1 MVGKGKYMPTK
12 LKFKKDTPSDTQQ
25 LKKIIR
31 SIGVKVT
38 DQRMLILQEILNG
51 ADHVT
56 AQEVFE
62 SVRAKNSDVGFAT
75 VYRFLRTLTDHKIL
89 LEVRMQGLPARYE
102 WASKEHHDHIT
113 CTVCG
118 KINEFESEEIEDL
131 QILIAKKLGYEMTH
145 HILELYGKC
154 SDCQSAERAH
164 SLPQST
170 VELSAGL
177 QTTHS

>member
-1 MVGKGKYMPTK
+1 MSTK
-12 LKFKKDTPSDTQQ
+12 LKFHKKDTPKDPQQ

-38 DQRMLILQEILNG
+38 DQRMIILEEILNG

-62 SVRAKNSDVGFAT
+62 NVRMKNPDVGFAT

-89 LEVRMQGLPARYE
+89 SEVRMQGLPARYE

-113 CTVCG
+113 CTSCG
-118 KINEFESEEIEDL
+118 KINEFESDEIENL
-131 QILIAKKLGYEMTH
+131 QIQMAKKLGYEMTH
-145 HILELYGKC
+145 HILELYGTC
-154 SDCQSAERAH
+154 SECQHAQKGKF
-164 SLPQST
+164 PTQNT
-170 VELSAGL
+170 VELSEGL
-177 QTTHS
+177 RVL

>member
-1 MVGKGKYMPTK
+1 MTK
-12 LKFKKDTPSDTQQ
+12 LKFQKKEVPKDPQQ

-38 DQRMLILQEILNG
+38 DQRMGILEEILNG

-62 SVRAKNSDVGFAT
+62 NVRMKNSDVGFAT

-89 LEVRMQGLPARYE
+89 SEVRMQGLPARYE

-113 CTVCG
+113 CVNCS
-118 KINEFESEEIEDL
+118 KISEFESDEIEQL
-131 QILIAKKLGYEMTH
+131 QLIISKKLGYQMTH
-145 HILELYGKC
+145 HILELFGVC
-154 SDCQSAERAH
+154 GDCQKTQKTH
-164 SLPQST
+164 SHVQNP
-170 VELSAGL
+170 VELSEGL
-177 QTTHS
+177 KVTQTV

>member
-1 MVGKGKYMPTK
+1 MSTK
-12 LKFKKDTPSDTQQ
+12 LKFQKKDVPKDPQQ

-38 DQRMLILQEILNG
+38 DQRMIILEEILNG

-62 SVRAKNSDVGFAT
+62 NVRMKNPDVGFAT

-89 LEVRMQGLPARYE
+89 SEVRMQGLPARYE

-113 CTVCG
+113 CISCG
-118 KINEFESEEIEDL
+118 KINEFESDEIESL
-131 QILIAKKLGYEMTH
+131 QIQMAKKLGYEMTH
-145 HILELYGKC
+145 HILELYGTC
-154 SDCQSAERAH
+154 SECLRIQKGKP
-164 SLPQST
+164 LPQNT
-170 VELSAGL
+170 VELTEGL
-177 QTTHS
+177 RAL

>member
-1 MVGKGKYMPTK
+1 MSTK
-12 LKFKKDTPSDTQQ
+12 LKFKKDTPTDTQQ

-62 SVRAKNSDVGFAT
+62 SVRTKNTDVGFAT
-75 VYRFLRTLTDHKIL
+75 VYRFLRTLTDHHIL
-89 LEVRMQGLPARYE
+89 SEVRMQGLPARYE

-113 CTVCG
+113 CTSCN
-118 KINEFESEEIEDL
+118 KINEFESDEIEEL
-131 QILIAKKLGYEMTH
+131 QLLIAKKLGYEMTH

-154 SDCQSAERAH
+154 GDCQRADKAD
-164 SLPQST
+164 SLPQSS
-170 VELSAGL
+170 VELNVSL
-177 QTTHS
+177 QATQI

>member
-1 MVGKGKYMPTK
+1 MSTK
-12 LKFKKDTPSDTQQ
+12 LKFQKKDAPKDPQQ

-38 DQRMLILQEILNG
+38 DQRMAILEEILVG

-62 SVRAKNSDVGFAT
+62 NVRTKSPDVGFAT

-89 LEVRMQGLPARYE
+89 SEVRMQGLPARYE

-113 CTVCG
+113 CTGCG
-118 KINEFESEEIEDL
+118 KINEFESDEIEQL
-131 QILIAKKLGYEMTH
+131 QVLIAKKLGYEMTH
-145 HILELYGKC
+145 HILELYGEC
-154 SDCQSAERAH
+154 SDCQKAHKSNVQPHNAIELAE
-164 SLPQST
+164 
-170 VELSAGL
+170 GL
-177 QTTHS
+177 RVI